1 MGEIWGEVVG
11 LSLRDSSW
19 PRTRASQLYGVMAGV
34 LLMCALGASIGYLV
48 ARPDTRGGAGPT
60 AGAARDEPISPPRAE
75 RAPESTP
82 AQPDTPL
89 VTEGVTVQVL
99 DATGRGRAG
108 ARMARHLSLLGFDVV
123 VVNNASVVYD
133 RTTVMWSRP
142 ADKKAAV
149 ALATRFG
156 WRVEHKPRNLSASV
170 TTHVVVGRDE
180 A

>member
-1 MGEIWGEVVG
+1 VG

-19 PRTRASQLYGVMAGV
+19 PRTRASQLYGAIAGV
-34 LLMCALGASIGYLV
+34 LLTCALGASIGYLV
-48 ARPDTRGGAGPT
+48 ARPDSRGGAEPA
-60 AGAARDEPISPPRAE
+60 AGAARDEPISRPRAE

-99 DATGRGRAG
+99 DATGGGGRAG
-108 ARMARHLSLLGFDVV
+108 ARTARHLSLLGFDVV

>member
-1 MGEIWGEVVG
+1 MG
-11 LSLRDSSW
+11 LSLRDPSW

-48 ARPDTRGGAGPT
+48 ARPDPRGGAERD
-60 AGAARDEPISPPRAE
+60 AGAAGPISRPRAE

-82 AQPDTPL
+82 AQPGTPL

-149 ALATRFG
+149 ALAKHFG
-156 WRVEHKPRNLSASV
+156 WRAEHKPRNLSASV